1 MFKIPY
7 DNTKRMY
14 FKYKLKNDSLDLV
27 MGKGK
32 TEIPS
37 LVAESI

>member
-14 FKYKLKNDSLDLV
+14 FKNKLKNDSLDLV
-27 MGKGK
+27 VGKGN
-32 TEIPS
+32 TEIP
-37 LVAESI
+37 LNDRIN